1 MTCFRSHGDL
11 WIFMN
16 QLECHR
22 NLFAFAEKSTL
33 EISSISSQLSSL
45 QFFPTRKPGTMD
57 GQHWFKAPKLDIKVS
72 LKGTYLKKM
81 LGPPCAPGIHE
92 SYRLVTDFFPKKKS
106 SFSLLTQCF
115 WCFLAVCF
123 NFWQNLPRG
132 ILHKIYDRNLPPS
145 SKTSFLEPK
154 RGGWCRKCCC
164 FLGPKT
170 CVVRWFD

>member
-16 QLECHR
+16 QLECRR

-123 NFWQNLPRG
+123 ITF
-132 ILHKIYDRNLPPS
+132 DR
-145 SKTSFLEPK
+145 TF
-154 RGGWCRKCCC
+154 RGGFCTKSTTGIYRPHQRHRSWSLNEGGGVESVVV
-164 FLGPKT
+164 FWAPKL
-170 CVVRWFD
+170 VL